1 MTSVATPSTWPGY
14 KVTASCTDIL
24 TRTILTHPG
33 RSSQQVRELGLPK
46 ILDVIYVG
54 CPASG
59 KAEGVLELRMALYD
73 IAFSLTLPRCKC
85 SFITWQDCLYLCL
98 CPCPVPPLPLSSS
111 SLFLLPPLFFPHT
124 PFLSL
129 SSHLSLPPLSP
140 PSLSPLS
147 FSFPSSATH
156 GAASRTKLLEQPIPA
171 SFLKLEERVRELAVE
186 RRAEDKPPML
196 TEGLFR

>member
-1 MTSVATPSTWPGY
+1 MLRHPYMHHSNTQ
-14 KVTASCTDIL
+14 
-24 TRTILTHPG
+24 PG

-73 IAFSLTLPRCKC
+73 ISFSLTLPRCKY
-85 SFITWQDCLYLCL
+85 SFITWQGCFI
-98 CPCPVPPLPLSSS
+98 PLSLSWLSSVLPTYSFPFSLLSLLPFLLPSLLSSS
-111 SLFLLPPLFFPHT
+111 LL
-124 PFLSL
+124 L
-129 SSHLSLPPLSP
+129 SS
-140 PSLSPLS
+140 
-147 FSFPSSATH
+147 PSSATH

-171 SFLKLEERVRELAVE
+171 SFLKLEERVRQLAME